1 MTSYQ
6 LLQAWLPI
14 IAIILISLYQLL
26 IYLSLISASTSLSLC
41 QHFIFHLCQHFI
53 FHLRGQNGC
62 HDQNQREILHGQH
75 LYWTLQDIH
84 CILQDIHCIL
94 QEVYCILQ
102 SEFQFGLRI
111 NKVSFSAK
119 VKHGH
124 KRISKVSFVHV
135 YSASYIG

>member
-6 LLQAWLPI
+6 LAQIWLPI

-41 QHFIFHLCQHFI
+41 QHLI

-62 HDQNQREILHGQH
+62 HDQTQREIVHGQH

-124 KRISKVSFVHV
+124 KRISKVSFEYV
-135 YSASYIG
+135 YNALCIG